1 MKSYV
6 CEEKLQANISKMDMA
21 VEENLHRTLGYIHF
35 NKLEIMCKNKSLGN
49 MPKEIENEYLKWAT
63 YIENKM
69 HNLPFKNN
77 QQKAEDILDIVH
89 TDLNGPHQTTGYHG
103 EKCFLS
109 FIDDCSKLVKVYC
122 IKSKYEVCDYLMQCV
137 NEVQN

>member
-49 MPKEIENEYLKWAT
+49 MPKEIENEYLK
-63 YIENKM
+63 
-69 HNLPFKNN
+69 
-77 QQKAEDILDIVH
+77 
-89 TDLNGPHQTTGYHG
+89 
-103 EKCFLS
+103 
-109 FIDDCSKLVKVYC
+109 
-122 IKSKYEVCDYLMQCV
+122 
-137 NEVQN
+137 

>member
-1 MKSYV
+1 MLMRKNES
-6 CEEKLQANISKMDMA
+6 
-21 VEENLHRTLGYIHF
+21 
-35 NKLEIMCKNKSLGN
+35 LEGL
-49 MPKEIENEYLKWAT
+49 PKEIENEYLKCA
-63 YIENKM
+63 ICIGNKM
-69 HNLPFKNN
+69 HNLLLKNN
-77 QQKAEDILDIVH
+77 RREAEDILYIVH